1 MLLNAQHMDPD
12 MKYPGIFRCRA
23 QAFSIERATGKI
35 GMIAEPKTKTL
46 LVFLH

>member
-12 MKYPGIFRCRA
+12 MRYPGIFRCRA
-23 QAFSIERATGKI
+23 QAFSI
-35 GMIAEPKTKTL
+35 AEPKTKTL